1 MWRFQERTWTRS
13 WRRIWYWMNQKN
25 YSTYCSS
32 PFLVHLILNEPQK
45 TDLNPKLEKI
55 LILNELK
62 KTTQH
67 IVQILFGFIGYW
79 MNQKRTWN
87 RCWRRFWYWMNQK
100 NSTHWRHFLHAQCVE
115 IDSKEASYFKYL
127 WTRAFLQRNMTW
139 KWRWL
144 NLWSYFQFGPILKP
158 LFTFAWK
165 FEGKW
170 FRKNITISGNWKG
183 KVTLNDAP

>member
-13 WRRIWYWMNQKN
+13 WRRIWYWMNQKKN

-45 TDLNPKLEKI
+45 KDLNPKLEKI
-55 LILNELK
+55 LILNEPK
-62 KTTQH
+62 KLLNILFKSFLGSLDTKWTKKGFEPEAGEDSDIEWTKKKPTQH

-87 RCWRRFWYWMNQK
+87 RSWRRFWYWMNQK

-127 WTRAFLQRNMTW
+127 
-139 KWRWL
+139 
-144 NLWSYFQFGPILKP
+144 
-158 LFTFAWK
+158 
-165 FEGKW
+165 
-170 FRKNITISGNWKG
+170 
-183 KVTLNDAP
+183 